1 MIQFNP
7 ISFSEKHGLSV
18 QFLVAKAKIGH
29 GFHPQMP
36 YLVPQTDTNPKA
48 ALPTQS
54 VQKLLSSSSKKIIPH
69 SGKTSTEEQ
78 MFIEICQW
86 WETSNIL
93 SKRIQ
98 K

>member
-1 MIQFNP
+1 MSSYYLIQFNP
-7 ISFSEKHGLSV
+7 ISFSGKFGLSL

-54 VQKLLSSSSKKIIPH
+54 GQKLLSSSSKKIIPH
-69 SGKTSTEEQ
+69 TGKTSTA
-78 MFIEICQW
+78 
-86 WETSNIL
+86 
-93 SKRIQ
+93 
-98 K
+98 